1 MVTISKGKV
10 VNVNLLIVT
19 LIILLVG
26 TIFHG
31 TEASAEMKKVT
42 GTFEIV
48 KDLETIETDLN
59 NTKVRLRKKLLLF
72 SSSHPDWDKARVFE
86 TYFIINPTRDGD
98 KYRGSFA
105 ISHQNGDLTFVSYS
119 GSWKWKMPK
128 DRVSWTA
135 ETEGFF
141 IGGTGKFEGIAG
153 AIKIEEEGRGT
164 VRVSANWEAE
174 YDLK

>member
-1 MVTISKGKV
+1 MAINKSKVIIISVFITMIFWGGS
-10 VNVNLLIVT
+10 IVH
-19 LIILLVG
+19 VQ
-26 TIFHG
+26 
-31 TEASAEMKKVT
+31 EASAEMKKIS

-48 KDLETIETDLN
+48 KDLETIETELN

-72 SSSHPDWDKARVFE
+72 SSSDPDWDKARVFE
-86 TYFIINPTRDGD
+86 TYFFINPTRDGD

-105 ISHQNGDLTFVSYS
+105 ISHQNGDLTFVSYE

-128 DRVSWTA
+128 DRFSWTA
-135 ETEGFF
+135 ETEGSF

-153 AIKIEEEGRGT
+153 AIKIEEVGRGR

-174 YDLK
+174 YDIK